1 MKTTPKASINHSTA
15 IPNIIT
21 QLNKATLRS
30 SKLNNVINIMNSI
43 NSINSIDTATL
54 SPARIIS
61 AEMQP
66 ILKRM
71 DFARSQSLPV
81 RSGVNHGSS
90 IGLAKPALMF
100 KIHPYRI
107 SASKSDRTCPKCDDL
122 QNQSTCDCSHASKIA
137 SSGAMVKD
145 HAEEENEWNVE
156 QVNEIPSY
164 FCIERSHEYYDDLTP
179 SEISKRISD
188 CFGTMQEMISVTY
201 DNDQVRKKMLQAV
214 ALIFRNLLI
223 LIIHFLMISLLLCSF
238 LGNRKCRKYRQ
249 NQARL
254 L

>member
-1 MKTTPKASINHSTA
+1 
-15 IPNIIT
+15 
-21 QLNKATLRS
+21 
-30 SKLNNVINIMNSI
+30 
-43 NSINSIDTATL
+43 
-54 SPARIIS
+54 
-61 AEMQP
+61 
-66 ILKRM
+66 M

-81 RSGVNHGSS
+81 RSGITHGSS

-201 DNDQVRKKMLQAV
+201 DNDQATANVESIDKTKHDYCKFQVR
-214 ALIFRNLLI
+214 IFKASDGPSILVECQRRTGCCIKFHAMAMKVLCAARGCEYKEECFHAYTIGKDVLEQCRLKSLPILLETAGVE
-223 LIIHFLMISLLLCSF
+223 
-238 LGNRKCRKYRQ
+238 GNGFDHDC
-249 NQARL
+249 
-254 L
+254 